1 MKRRNFIAAAVAAAS
16 WIGIPSAAEAPAVRF
31 DSATISGLGARNIG
45 SAVMSGRIAAVD
57 AVEMNG
63 KITLYVGAASGGV
76 WKSSDS
82 ATTFKPVFDKQPV
95 QSIGAITIDPKDPL
109 TVWVGTGESWTRNSV
124 SVGNGVYKTT
134 DGGDTWQ
141 YLGLPESERISKILV
156 HPEKSNIVYVCV
168 PGKLWSDSPNRGL
181 YKTVDGGKTWQLIL
195 KGANLSTGCGD
206 VSLDTGHPDHL
217 FASTWDFRRKGWTFR
232 SGGSG
237 PDKPSGSGLYVTID
251 GGISWTNLDAATAKG
266 LPPKPWG
273 RVAVEMAPSNPNI
286 VYAAIEGRRSALFRS
301 GDGGRTWEERD
312 RSQMMV
318 WRPFYFSR
326 LEIDPQN
333 PDKLFKHD
341 LQLIV
346 SMDGGKS
353 FSGAAG
359 GSHGDWHDLWIDPK
373 NTNTILGGDDGGLWL
388 SYDGGNRWWK
398 GNNLPISQF
407 YHVSTDGQDPYQVYG
422 GLQDNSSW
430 MGDSYYPGGISAQR
444 WENMFV
450 GDGFWTFSDTA
461 NPDLVYAEAQGG
473 FMGWVNRKTRQI
485 RLIQP
490 QSDTSEKLRW
500 NWNTPIHLSAT
511 HKGTVYIGSQYLFRS
526 SDAGQSWQRVSP
538 DLTTNDKEKQKQEES
553 GGITVDNSAA
563 EMHTTI
569 YSISE
574 SPVDPN
580 VIWVGTDD
588 GNLQV
593 SKDGGKTWSNKNRNV
608 KGMPVNS
615 WVSWVEAS
623 RHNAATAYATFDRH
637 TFGDMDPHVFKTT
650 DFGQSWTRIAGK
662 SQGMRG
668 YAHVIREDLVS
679 PSILFVGTEFGLWM
693 SIDGGGHWAQYKG
706 GNFPNV
712 AVRDMVVQARDND
725 LVIATHGR
733 GIWIIDDITPLRSLN
748 LKLLMEEAAFV
759 SQRPTRQRILGMGG
773 WPEGDASYTGENPA
787 GGAVISYYQ
796 STRHLFGDLKIEV
809 LDSNGKVLDTV
820 PASKRRGLNRVTWS
834 MRAKPPVVPPAAS
847 VAGFATQGPRMVPG
861 TYTVRM
867 TKNKKVYE
875 TNLVVD
881 LDRRADYTVQDRRAQ
896 FDAAQRVSGMFGQ
909 ISGLMMRINETRGS
923 AEALMDQAKGD
934 AKLTGQLKALSDK
947 ADEIRK
953 KIVATKEG
961 GDITGEER
969 IRENLDNLF
978 GILIFYEGKPS
989 ENVLGRADELQRQID
1004 AASKEF
1010 EALAAKDVPAVNQL
1024 LRGKDLPPIEVPPA
1038 GSLSENP
1045 LSSGEAERILGSA
1058 LTGMR
1063 LR

>member
-1 MKRRNFIAAAVAAAS
+1 MKRRNSIAAVVAVAS
-16 WIGIPSAAEAPAVRF
+16 LIGSASAAEAPAVRF

-57 AVEMNG
+57 AREVDG
-63 KITLYVGAASGGV
+63 KIMLYVGAASGGV

-124 SVGNGVYKTT
+124 SVGNGVYKTS

-156 HPEKSNIVYVCV
+156 HPGNSKIVYVCV
-168 PGKLWSDSPNRGL
+168 PGKLWSDSANRGL

-195 KGANLSTGCGD
+195 KGANPSTGCGD
-206 VSLDTGHPDHL
+206 VTLDPGHPDHL
-217 FASTWDFRRKGWTFR
+217 IASTWDFRRKGWTFR
-232 SGGSG
+232 SGGAG
-237 PDKPSGSGLYVTID
+237 PDKPSGSGLFVTTN
-251 GGISWTNLDAATAKG
+251 GGISWITLDAAKAKG

-273 RVAVEMAPSNPNI
+273 RIAVEMAPSNPNV
-286 VYAAIEGRRSALFRS
+286 VYAAIEGKRSALFRS
-301 GDGGRTWEERD
+301 DDGGRTWEERD

-326 LEIDPQN
+326 LDVDPKN
-333 PDKLFKHD
+333 PDKVFKHD
-341 LQLIV
+341 LSLIV

-359 GSHGDWHDLWIDPK
+359 GSHGDWHDLWIDPQ
-373 NTNTILGGDDGGLWL
+373 NTNTIIGGDDGGLWL

-407 YHVSTDGQDPYQVYG
+407 YHVSVDNQDPYQVYG

-430 MGDSYYPGGISAQR
+430 AGDTYYPGGISAQR
-444 WENMFV
+444 WENMFI
-450 GDGFWTFSDTA
+450 GDGFWTFSDPA
-461 NPDLVYAEAQGG
+461 NPDRVYAEAQGG
-473 FMGWVNRKTRQI
+473 FVGWVNRKTRQI

-490 QSDTSEKLRW
+490 QSDTAEKLRW
-500 NWNTPIHLSAT
+500 NWNAPIHLSAT
-511 HKGTVYIGSQYLFRS
+511 HKDTIYIGSQYLFRS

-574 SPVDPN
+574 SPVDAN

-588 GNLQV
+588 GNLQL
-593 SKDGGKTWSNKNRNV
+593 SRDGGKTWNNLIRNV
-608 KGMPVNS
+608 KGMPAHS

-623 RHNAATAYATFDRH
+623 RHSASTAYATFDRH

-650 DFGQSWTRIAGK
+650 DYGRSWTRIAGK
-662 SQGMRG
+662 GQGLRG
-668 YAHVIREDLVS
+668 YAHVIREDSES
-679 PSILFVGTEFGLWM
+679 PGILFVGTEFGLWM
-693 SIDGGGHWAQYKG
+693 SIDGGAHWAQFKG

-712 AVRDMVVQARDND
+712 AVRDLVVQARDND

-733 GIWIIDDITPLRSLN
+733 GIWIIDDIVPLRSLN
-748 LKLLMEEAAFV
+748 VQLLQDEAAFV
-759 SQRPTRQRILGMGG
+759 SQRPTRQRILGFGG
-773 WPEGDASYTGENPA
+773 WPEGDASYAGENPP
-787 GGAVISYYQ
+787 GGAVITYYQ
-796 STRHLFGDLKIEV
+796 RTRHLFGDLKIEI
-809 LDSNGKVLDTV
+809 LDPDGKVLDTV
-820 PASKRRGLNRVTWS
+820 PASKRRGLNRVTWA
-834 MRAKPPVVPPAAS
+834 MRAKPPLVPPAAS
-847 VAGFATQGPRMVPG
+847 VAGSSTQGPRLVPG

-875 TNLVVD
+875 TKLVVD
-881 LDRRADYTVQDRRAQ
+881 LDRRADYTAQDRQTQ

-909 ISGLMMRINETRGS
+909 ISALMMRINETRGS
-923 AEALMDQAKGD
+923 AEALMEQAKGD
-934 AKLTGQLKALSDK
+934 ARLTGQLKALSDK
-947 ADEIRK
+947 ADGIRK

-969 IRENLDNLF
+969 IREHLDNLF
-978 GILIFYEGKPS
+978 AALLFYEGKPS
-989 ENVLGRADELQRQID
+989 ENMMARADELQRQID
-1004 AASKEF
+1004 STSKEF
-1010 EALAAKDVPAVNQL
+1010 EALVSRDVPAVNQL
-1024 LRGKDLPPIEVPPA
+1024 LQGKDLPPIEVPPA
-1038 GSLSENP
+1038 GPLSENP
-1045 LSSGEAERILGSA
+1045 LSSREAERILGSA
-1058 LTGMR
+1058 LAGPG